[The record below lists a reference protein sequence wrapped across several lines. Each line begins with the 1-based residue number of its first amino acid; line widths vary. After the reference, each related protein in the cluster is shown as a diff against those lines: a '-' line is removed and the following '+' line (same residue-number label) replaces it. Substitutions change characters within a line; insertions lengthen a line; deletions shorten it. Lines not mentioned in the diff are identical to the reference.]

1 MLLIIKKE
9 NEETYTELLTR
20 VSEFFIDNDAE
31 IIKWLFGKSFKT
43 VYIKYKP
50 INQELFIEITFWIN
64 ENEVRSWIDGLTDAK
79 DILQLTQYFPREFN
93 SAITEN
99 FKNTKA

>member
-31 IIKWLFGKSFKT
+31 IIKWLYRKSFKT

-50 INQELFIEITFWIN
+50 INKELFIEITFWIN

-79 DILQLTQYFPREFN
+79 DILQLTQYFPKEFN